1 MNAWQSLRRTMDRL
15 TLYLPMLVMAVLAMG
30 SWWLVRSMPD
40 LWSGSPERPIRKDPD
55 YHLEKF
61 STQVFNAQGRRT
73 SQVSGE
79 EARHYPDTDELHI
92 DAVRFVSV
100 NEDGMQ
106 VLATA
111 QRGIATGDGERV
123 TLLGNVH
130 VVREAR
136 GPNPRLELRGE
147 KVIALQSQE
156 KLLSDVPVEI
166 TRDRD
171 RFTAS
176 RMDFDMK
183 SGQYRLE
190 GRVHG
195 ILQPRER

>member
-1 MNAWQSLRRTMDRL
+1 MQAWQATRRALDRL
-15 TLYLPMLVMAVLAMG
+15 TLYLPLLVMVVLAMG

-40 LWSGSPERPIRKDPD
+40 LWSSPAVTPVRKDPD
-55 YHLEKF
+55 YHLENF

-79 EARHYPDTDELHI
+79 KARHYPDTDELHI
-92 DAVRFVSV
+92 DMVRFVAVSD
-100 NEDGMQ
+100 DGTEVQ
-106 VLATA
+106 ATA

-123 TLLGNVH
+123 TLMGNVH

-136 GPNPRLELRGE
+136 GASPRLELRGE
-147 KVIALQSQE
+147 KVVALQSQE

-166 TRDRD
+166 TRERD

-176 RMDFDMK
+176 TMAFDMK
-183 SGQYRLE
+183 SGQYQLS

-195 ILQPRER
+195 LLQPRER

>member
-1 MNAWQSLRRTMDRL
+1 MKAWQATRRALDRL
-15 TLYLPMLVMAVLAMG
+15 TLYLPLLVMAMLAMG

-40 LWSGSPERPIRKDPD
+40 LWSAPSDSQVRKEPD
-55 YHLEKF
+55 YHLEHF

-79 EARHYPDTDELHI
+79 KARHYPDTDELHI
-92 DAVRFVSV
+92 DVVRFVAVSD
-100 NEDGMQ
+100 DGTEVQ
-106 VLATA
+106 ATA

-123 TLLGNVH
+123 TLIGNVH

-136 GPNPRLELRGE
+136 GANPRLELRGE
-147 KVIALQSQE
+147 KVVALQSQE
-156 KLLSDVPVEI
+156 KLLSDVPIEI
-166 TRDRD
+166 TRERD

-176 RMDFDMK
+176 TMAFDMK
-183 SGQYRLE
+183 SGQYQLS

-195 ILQPRER
+195 LLQPR

>member
-1 MNAWQSLRRTMDRL
+1 MKAWQATRRALDRL
-15 TLYLPMLVMAVLAMG
+15 TLYLPLLVMVVLAMG

-40 LWSGSPERPIRKDPD
+40 LWSSPAVTPVRKDPD
-55 YHLEKF
+55 YHLENF

-79 EARHYPDTDELHI
+79 KARHYPDTDELHI
-92 DAVRFVSV
+92 DMVRFVAVSD
-100 NEDGMQ
+100 DGTEVQ
-106 VLATA
+106 ATA

-123 TLLGNVH
+123 TLMGNVH

-136 GPNPRLELRGE
+136 GASPRLELRGE
-147 KVIALQSQE
+147 KVVALQSQE
-156 KLLSDVPVEI
+156 KLLSDVPIEI
-166 TRDRD
+166 TRERD

-176 RMDFDMK
+176 TMAFDMK
-183 SGQYRLE
+183 SGQYQLS

-195 ILQPRER
+195 LLQPRER

>member
-1 MNAWQSLRRTMDRL
+1 MTSWLALRRALDRL
-15 TLYLPMLVMAVLAMG
+15 TLYLPLLVMTVLAMG

-40 LWSGSPERPIRKDPD
+40 LWSSPAVTPVRKDPD
-55 YHLEKF
+55 YHLENF

-79 EARHYPDTDELHI
+79 KARHYPDTDELHI
-92 DAVRFVSV
+92 DVVRFVAVSD
-100 NEDGMQ
+100 DGTEVQ
-106 VLATA
+106 ATA

-123 TLLGNVH
+123 TLMGNVH

-136 GPNPRLELRGE
+136 GASPRLELRGE
-147 KVIALQSQE
+147 KVVALQSQE

-176 RMDFDMK
+176 TMAFDMK
-183 SGQYRLE
+183 SGQYQLS

-195 ILQPRER
+195 LLQPRER